1 MYGLDM
7 GYPTGEA
14 NLEPLQL
21 KQWMIA
27 RAAKVTIVG

>member
-1 MYGLDM
+1 MGSVM

-14 NLEPLQL
+14 KLEHLQV
-21 KQWMIA
+21 KQGMIA